1 MARIQYQ
8 RSAKAGG
15 YRPQQVDER
24 NIARMREETSRQ
36 IEGMRTAAN
45 AEIESRRAVARA
57 MEENADYTAG
67 AEKRNFQIQTQN
79 TQREIEGLQA
89 QARRDQTQAAIDQES
104 RESIFSNISKF
115 SKTASE
121 LSVKI
126 QEAKDEEKAAK
137 ERRDLQQNGLPFE
150 EDIGRQFKELEI
162 NQTSV
167 NINASVD
174 ENNAKG
180 GDPLAGAKVREQ
192 EPGINYRL
200 SKTQL
205 NYLTTDVRSRELHKF
220 LQARREEGKLQNSEE
235 LSQALSEFDTNWY
248 RLPYYQGVSPKLYSD
263 GLEEARK
270 SDNSLVTTQRRTD
283 TLNTDQ
289 RTTDKLVTT
298 IEYSTAK
305 DLKQNVLTS
314 FDTLKRIH
322 GNKSALDKLMLALN
336 VRDAEGNYRYT
347 VDQIQDLELVY
358 DKKNVKLLDKWPNRI
373 FELKQERLTA
383 DNKYR
388 TLQQNADKLAQAELE
403 DTLVRAVMENPTV
416 ERLQEA
422 QQMFTATAFRESQKL
437 AVVEKHLTYTA
448 QHKQNIISS
457 VSKLRDFELTPEIV
471 AAAIDANPTDGAKVK
486 ARYDAYNA
494 KWKSESYK
502 DSTKS
507 VETVIS
513 GTTSFGT
520 TKAAEAGALPM
531 IANLKAE
538 LRNRTAMY
546 EPTLG
551 FEAAHQKAAG
561 ELANEYRDGYR
572 NKDSKFYRKVSRNGT
587 VSYPNLPVGNVSAAE
602 QTKRD
607 ITGLRT
613 SVKTIG
619 VEGVLDTPLSVTSA
633 ERLDYIKKNF
643 YKDTFKPTPKELAF
657 IGMTKG
663 MPLHEAYNR
672 FFEAN
677 GDSFRLNS
685 PLRLNGKEVTLTP
698 EDRKILGDPTKGP
711 QAKLAV
717 INRIINP
724 GMFQSAAT
732 MRAGSPLQRTLVTQ
746 ARDDSARSLGSD
758 FVIEGGKR
766 GAEYLFPADAT
777 VLKVVTG
784 RNEEYRRETG
794 DQRRGYGNNVEVRM
808 QTPYGPAD
816 FLFAHFDKIGNLKPG
831 QTVKAGTFMGTQG
844 RTGSTTGAHVSVDAF
859 YPDSFNPN
867 RQAREWFLKT
877 FLQQ

>member
-15 YRPQQVDER
+15 YRPLQVDDR
-24 NIARMREETSRQ
+24 NIARMREEANRQ
-36 IEGMRTAAN
+36 IEGMRQVAN
-45 AEIESRRAVARA
+45 AEIESRREVARA
-57 MEENADYTAG
+57 MKENAAYTAR
-67 AEKRNFQIQTQN
+67 AEERNFQIQTQN
-79 TQREIEGLQA
+79 SQREIAGLQA
-89 QARRDQTQAAIDQES
+89 QAQRDVAQYNANAKATQ
-104 RESIFSNISKF
+104 SIFSSIS
-115 SKTASE
+115 SLSETAGSIVKQIQDE
-121 LSVKI
+121 QEKQKEADDRAEIAKNGIGIEDDVKRNVNESLINQASV
-126 QEAKDEEKAAK
+126 
-137 ERRDLQQNGLPFE
+137 
-150 EDIGRQFKELEI
+150 EI
-162 NQTSV
+162 NT
-167 NINASVD
+167 AVD
-174 ENNAKG
+174 INNAKG
-180 GDPLAGAKVREQ
+180 GDRLAGAKVREGD
-192 EPGINYRL
+192 PGLNHRL
-200 SKTQL
+200 TKTQL
-205 NYLTTDVRSRELHKF
+205 HHLTTEIYAQELHRFMLSKREQGG
-220 LQARREEGKLQNSEE
+220 LQTSAET
-235 LSQALSEFDTNWY
+235 SQALDEFDNFWFNQK
-248 RLPYYQGVSPKLYSD
+248 YYQGINPKVYAE
-263 GLEEARK
+263 GLAWTRQHQ
-270 SDNSLVTTQRRTD
+270 S
-283 TLNTDQ
+283 
-289 RTTDKLVTT
+289 KLVSTSRRAEEQDIEKRVSEKQIST
-298 IEYSTAK
+298 IQLSSAQ
-305 DLKQNVLTS
+305 DLNKNVLAA

-322 GNKSALDKLMLALN
+322 TPKEALDKVVQALN
-336 VRDAEGNYRYT
+336 VRGLDGQYRFT
-347 VDQIQDLELVY
+347 VDQAENTQFVY
-358 DKKNVKLLDKWPNRI
+358 EGKVVTLASKWPNRA
-373 FELKQERLTA
+373 FELRQERLRQ
-383 DNKYR
+383 DNQYR
-388 TLQQNADKLAQAELE
+388 AQQQNADKLAQAELE

-471 AAAIDANPTDGAKVK
+471 AAAVDANPTDGAKIK

-502 DSTKS
+502 DAVKS
-507 VETVIS
+507 VETVVS

-546 EPTLG
+546 EPALG

-561 ELANEYRDGYR
+561 ELANEYRNGYR

-602 QTKRD
+602 QSKRD
-607 ITGLRT
+607 ITDLRT
-613 SVKTIG
+613 SVKTLG

-698 EDRKILGDPTKGP
+698 EDQKILGDPTKGP

-724 GMFQSAAT
+724 GMFQSAAA
-732 MRAGSPLQRTLVTQ
+732 MRAGSPFLVYTSGNIGPTSTGQ
-746 ARDDSARSLGSD
+746 HLDVKQVGGGQFPTTALDQYIEVDDPELG
-758 FVIEGGKR
+758 
-766 GAEYLFPADAT
+766 
-777 VLKVVTG
+777 VVPLSQVPI
-784 RNEEYRRETG
+784 TG
-794 DQRRGYGNNVEVRM
+794 DFASHTARGSHGIDYGLYEGTKIYAKNGARVISN
-808 QTPYGPAD
+808 TPTEHG
-816 FLFAHFDKIGNLKPG
+816 DKLLIQL
-831 QTVKAGTFMGTQG
+831 
-844 RTGSTTGAHVSVDAF
+844 
-859 YPDSFNPN
+859 PN
-867 RQAREWFLKT
+867 GKQYT
-877 FLQQ
+877 FLHGTAAK

>member
-8 RSAKAGG
+8 RAAQAGG

-24 NIARMREETSRQ
+24 NIARMREEAARQ
-36 IEGMRTAAN
+36 IEGMRQVAN
-45 AEIESRRAVARA
+45 AEIESRREVARA
-57 MEENADYTAG
+57 MKENAAYTAG
-67 AEKRNFQIQTQN
+67 AKQRNFEIQTQN
-79 TQREIEGLQA
+79 TQREITGLQA
-89 QARRDQTQAAIDQES
+89 QAARDQ
-104 RESIFSNISKF
+104 
-115 SKTASE
+115 
-121 LSVKI
+121 
-126 QEAKDEEKAAK
+126 
-137 ERRDLQQNGLPFE
+137 QQF
-150 EDIGRQFKELEI
+150 
-162 NQTSV
+162 
-167 NINASVD
+167 NINAKETESLFKSISSLSQSAGSIVNQIQEQQDQQKVANERAKIAREGLGIEDSITRDVD
-174 ENNAKG
+174 ENLINIASVNRNTAVDINNAQG
-180 GDPLAGAKVREQ
+180 GDRLAGAKVRESD
-192 EPGINYRL
+192 PGLNHRL
-200 SKTQL
+200 TKTQL
-205 NYLTTDVRSRELHKF
+205 HHLTTEVYAQQLHRFMQSKREQGG
-220 LQARREEGKLQNSEE
+220 LQTAAET
-235 LSQALSEFDTNWY
+235 SQALDEFDNFWFNQS
-248 RLPYYQGVSPKLYSD
+248 YYQGINPKVYAE
-263 GLEEARK
+263 GLEWTRQHQ
-270 SDNSLVTTQRRTD
+270 T
-283 TLNTDQ
+283 
-289 RTTDKLVTT
+289 KLVSTSRRAEEQDTEKRVSEKQIST
-298 IEYSTAK
+298 IQLSSPQ
-305 DLKQNVLTS
+305 DLNKNVLAA

-322 GNKSALDKLMLALN
+322 TPKEALDKVVQALN
-336 VRDAEGNYRYT
+336 VKGVDGQYRFTLDQAENT
-347 VDQIQDLELVY
+347 QFVY
-358 DKKNVKLLDKWPNRI
+358 EGKVVTLASKWPNRV
-373 FELKQERLTA
+373 FELRKERLRE
-383 DNKYR
+383 DNQYR

-471 AAAIDANPTDGAKVK
+471 AAAVDANPTDGAKIK

-494 KWKSESYK
+494 KWKSEGYK

-507 VETVIS
+507 VETVVS

-531 IANLKAE
+531 IGHLKAE

-561 ELANEYRDGYR
+561 ELANEYRNGYR

-613 SVKTIG
+613 SVKTLG

-643 YKDTFKPTPKELAF
+643 YKDDFKPTPKELAF

-698 EDRKILGDPTKGP
+698 EDQKILGDPTKGP
-711 QAKLAV
+711 QAKLSV
-717 INRIINP
+717 INRILNP
-724 GMFQSAAT
+724 GMFQTAQS
-732 MRAGSPLQRTLVTQ
+732 MRPGSPFLVYTAGNIGPTSTGPHLDVKQ
-746 ARDDSARSLGSD
+746 VGGAQFAPTALDNYIEVDDPELG
-758 FVIEGGKR
+758 
-766 GAEYLFPADAT
+766 
-777 VLKVVTG
+777 VVPLS
-784 RNEEYRRETG
+784 RVPITG
-794 DQRRGYGNNVEVRM
+794 DFASHTARGSHGIDYGLYSGTKIYAKNGARVISN
-808 QTPYGPAD
+808 TPTEHG
-816 FLFAHFDKIGNLKPG
+816 DKLLIQL
-831 QTVKAGTFMGTQG
+831 
-844 RTGSTTGAHVSVDAF
+844 
-859 YPDSFNPN
+859 PDGK
-867 RQAREWFLKT
+867 QYT
-877 FLQQ
+877 FLHGTAAK